1 MRNRKYTGRPSLKW
15 LFEDA
20 DPNKIPQDKFPLQ
33 LSAVKA
39 ELAKQL
45 TSSGADGVDGGNQ
58 DDVVGVNKA
67 DFACSDLAPSQTS
80 MNIDKAWQFALSMM
94 NGTMPG
100 SGGPGGDLNSFISS
114 DNYIM
119 DGHHRWIATG
129 MVDPSA
135 QLKGYQV
142 NLPGQKLVAVLNTVT
157 KGLLGIEAGN
167 PATGGFEQ
175 FKNADS
181 VKAALERQL
190 SGKAGKTQGPIG
202 GDQSPEG
209 VKNILMKWTGVSDP
223 NTVVEQAVNKVVQ
236 NLQPVLSKAIMPNAP
251 GREDMPVID
260 DQKSAGAT
268 DKTVK
273 ALQQGEID
281 LNPPFG
287 SPGGAPGGVAAEK
300 KEEAQVVKEAAWSTE
315 RWQILAGIRKR

>member
-1 MRNRKYTGRPSLKW
+1 MNKRRYTGRPSLKW

-20 DPNKIPQDKFPLQ
+20 DPNKIPDDKFPLQ
-33 LSAVKA
+33 LSAVKK

-45 TSSGADGVDGGNQ
+45 ATSGADAKDKGNQ
-58 DDVVGVNKA
+58 DDVVGVKDA
-67 DFACSDLAPSQTS
+67 PFAATELSPSQTS

-100 SGGPGGDLNSFISS
+100 SGGPGGNLNAFISN

-135 QLKGYQV
+135 KITGAQV

-167 PATGGFEQ
+167 PATGGFDQ
-175 FKNADS
+175 FKNAAA

-190 SGKAGKTQGPIG
+190 SGQAGKMQGPIG
-202 GDQSPEG
+202 GDKSPEG
-209 VKNILMKWTGVSDP
+209 VKNVLIKWTGVNDP
-223 NTVVEQAVNKVVQ
+223 NTVVDAAVQKVVA
-236 NLQPVLSKAIMPNAP
+236 NLQPLLAKPLMPGAP

-260 DQKSAGAT
+260 DEKAAGAT
-268 DKTVK
+268 KATIN

-281 LNPPFG
+281 LNPPF
-287 SPGGAPGGVAAEK
+287 STPESGAAPEEK
-300 KEEAQVVKEAAWSTE
+300 KEESQVVKESAWSTE
-315 RWQILAGIRKR
+315 RWQVLAGIRKR

>member
-1 MRNRKYTGRPSLKW
+1 MNKRYTGRPSLKW

-20 DPNKIPQDKFPLQ
+20 DPNKIPNDKFPMQ

-45 TSSGADGVDGGNQ
+45 ATSGADDKDKGNQ

-67 DFACSDLAPSQTS
+67 SFACSELAPSQTS

-94 NGTMPG
+94 NGSMPG
-100 SGGPGGDLNSFISS
+100 SGGPGGDLNSFISN

-129 MVDPSA
+129 MVDPNA
-135 QLKGYQV
+135 QLTGFKV

-167 PATGGFEQ
+167 PATGGFDQ
-175 FKNADS
+175 FKNAAA

-190 SGKAGKTQGPIG
+190 GGQAGKTQGPIG

-209 VKNILMKWTGVSDP
+209 VKNVLIKWTGVNDP
-223 NTVVEQAVNKVVQ
+223 NTVVDAAVQKVVA
-236 NLQPVLSKAIMPNAP
+236 NLQPLLAKPLMPNAP

-260 DQKSAGAT
+260 DQKAAGAT
-268 DKTVK
+268 AKTVK

-281 LNPPFG
+281 LNPPF
-287 SPGGAPGGVAAEK
+287 STEESGAASEEK
-300 KEEAQVVKEAAWSTE
+300 KEEPQVVKESAWSVD
-315 RWQILAGIRKR
+315 RWQVLAGIRKR